1 MFPHRLQDMDTVMK
15 IVLNGEAREI
25 EGIGSVADLI
35 RDVRAGKGRVAV
47 LVNDD
52 VVLAVDRETHL
63 LTEGD
68 RIEIIAFA
76 AGG

>member
-1 MFPHRLQDMDTVMK
+1 MK